1 MTDTIEEI
9 ARAMWNSSHLND
21 WDGPDRQPGFITIT
35 PFDRQ
40 TYRDHAQ
47 AILPILDRRIAE
59 ARAAGAAAL
68 EGYRA
73 AASYIAAD
81 SWDGCSDCMEM
92 LRLARSVD
100 DIPSWTPD
108 ETAAAMSRL
117 RVRAGQNPPQSGA

>member
-1 MTDTIEEI
+1 MTDTLLTDFTLAITQSGIERDTLLYDLTDAETV
-9 ARAMWNSSHLND
+9 ALL
-21 WDGPDRQPGFITIT
+21 T
-35 PFDRQ
+35 P
-40 TYRDHAQ
+40 
-47 AILPILDRRIAE
+47 LLDK

-73 AASYIAAD
+73 AAFYIAAD

-117 RVRAGQNPPQSGA
+117 RARAGQNPPQSGA